1 MGHRYYHDGGWW
13 PICKTIAE
21 TIIIIVV
28 PTSTADTMKDKTKE
42 NIDAAKHLPAYDAT
56 RINRAVEKAA
66 TNPDFVNRA
75 VVQLTGLTFP
85 AFKHSIID
93 HVRSIASTNDDNKGE
108 QDDIVALFENL
119 DGYIQYRD
127 QYHVQKALEENI
139 PSKKKDYQ
147 ITDNTRESPNMRI
160 RLTDAEASIKDR
172 EAISQREERKDYPE
186 VTPTAMSN
194 FICENCGKAF
204 QNQQDLVHH
213 RQFESGTST
222 TQE

>member
-1 MGHRYYHDGGWW
+1 MGHRYYHDGGRW

-21 TIIIIVV
+21 TIIRIVV
-28 PTSTADTMKDKTKE
+28 PTSTAETMKDRTKE
-42 NIDAAKHLPAYDAT
+42 SIDASKHLPAYDAT

-75 VVQLTGLTFP
+75 VAQLTGLTFP
-85 AFKHSIID
+85 AFKHNIID
-93 HVRSIASTNDDNKGE
+93 HVRSITSTNDDDKGE
-108 QDDIVALFENL
+108 QDDIVALFESLN
-119 DGYIQYRD
+119 GYIQFRD
-127 QYHVQKALEENI
+127 QYHVQKAFEENI
-139 PSKKKDYQ
+139 HSKKKDYQ
-147 ITDNTRESPNMRI
+147 ITDNTRESPDTRI
-160 RLTDAEASIKDR
+160 RQTDADASIKHR

-222 TQE
+222 TQ

>member
-1 MGHRYYHDGGWW
+1 MGHRYCHDGGRW

-21 TIIIIVV
+21 TIIRIVV
-28 PTSTADTMKDKTKE
+28 PTSTAETMKDRTKE
-42 NIDAAKHLPAYDAT
+42 SIDASKHLPAYDAT
-56 RINRAVEKAA
+56 RINHAVEKAA

-75 VVQLTGLTFP
+75 VAQLIGLTFP
-85 AFKHSIID
+85 AFKHNIID
-93 HVRSIASTNDDNKGE
+93 HVRSITRTNDDKGE
-108 QDDIVALFENL
+108 QDDIVALFESLN
-119 DGYIQYRD
+119 GYIQFRD
-127 QYHVQKALEENI
+127 QYHVQKAFEENI
-139 PSKKKDYQ
+139 ASKKKDYQ
-147 ITDNTRESPNMRI
+147 ITDNTRESPDTRI
-160 RLTDAEASIKDR
+160 RQTDADASIKDR

-222 TQE
+222 TQ